1 MGLTIVQ
8 WNCDSND
15 WQYEDSVADQPKTFT
30 NMADIINPSNPK
42 TDSFIT
48 LQHDIKDYSV
58 EFTPKI
64 IEMIQ
69 AKGYQFVT
77 VEECLGGKVPSYAK
91 GAAPSGK
98 QAKAP
103 AESPAPPPAR

>member
-15 WQYEDSVADQPKTFT
+15 WQYEDNVADQGKTLT
-30 NMADIINPSNPK
+30 NIADIINPSNPK

-58 EFTPKI
+58 EYVPKI
-64 IEMIQ
+64 IELVV
-69 AKGYQFVT
+69 AKGYSIVT
-77 VEECLGGKVPSYAK
+77 VEECVGLQAYAE
-91 GAAPSGK
+91 GPAASAAP
-98 QAKAP
+98 AT
-103 AESPAPPPAR
+103 SPAPAR